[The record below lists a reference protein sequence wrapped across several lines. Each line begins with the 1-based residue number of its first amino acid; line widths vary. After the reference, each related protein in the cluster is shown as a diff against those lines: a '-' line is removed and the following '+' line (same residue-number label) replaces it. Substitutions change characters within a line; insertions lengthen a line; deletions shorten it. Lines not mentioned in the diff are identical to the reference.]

1 MKKLKSLLAI
11 LLVVV
16 TMLPFTANAE
26 VEVEKPKTDKE
37 PVKVY
42 VFRGETCSYCKAALE
57 WFNSIKEEYGDYF
70 ELVTYEVWN
79 NSENAELMQK
89 VASHMG
95 DTANGVPYI
104 IVGKYT
110 YPNGFGADTKL
121 SDSSDETMGDQLIA
135 RMKEI
140 YNSDERFDV
149 MKELNNKKDYS
160 LVVGIVSGVIIV
172 GIVAVAIISRKQNQ

>member
-95 DTANGVPYI
+95 DTANCVPYI

-121 SDSSDETMGDQLIA
+121 SDDSDKTM
-135 RMKEI
+135 
-140 YNSDERFDV
+140 
-149 MKELNNKKDYS
+149 
-160 LVVGIVSGVIIV
+160 
-172 GIVAVAIISRKQNQ
+172 